1 MINVD
6 ILTAIPLL
14 IIVNAY
20 LLLAFVLFGLSAND
34 LVCQLQNGT
43 RCAKRHRVIKSIVA
57 VPLILSTIG
66 LLAGGLFVIGMAH
79 GSRPENYQVLLFIL
93 GCLVPVILLIIWAIG
108 SLWLDAL
115 WVLIVAALLGYLLFI
130 NPAIYVQYWAD
141 SNSQWAQL

>member
-1 MINVD
+1 MD

-34 LVCQLQNGT
+34 LVCQLQNRT
-43 RCAKRHRVIKSIVA
+43 RCAKRHHVIKSIVA
-57 VPLILSTIG
+57 VPLILSALG

-79 GSRPENYQVLLFIL
+79 GSRPENYQVVLFIL